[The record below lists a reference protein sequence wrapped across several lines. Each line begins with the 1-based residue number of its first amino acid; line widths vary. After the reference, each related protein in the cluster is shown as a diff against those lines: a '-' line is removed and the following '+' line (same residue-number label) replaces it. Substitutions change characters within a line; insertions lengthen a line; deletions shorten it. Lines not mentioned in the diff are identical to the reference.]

1 MMGQVVHGGLNSL
14 QISLLRMF
22 DKGMTDGQVLELKR
36 VLVKHYSSLLH
47 KEVEKV
53 VEQKQFTRDDF
64 DAMLNADS

>member
-1 MMGQVVHGGLNSL
+1 MGQVVHGGLNSL

>member
-1 MMGQVVHGGLNSL
+1 MGQVAQGGLNSL

-22 DKGMTDGQVLELKR
+22 DKGMTDDQVLELKR

-64 DAMLNADS
+64 DAMLNVDS